1 MACVNSI
8 SFSILINGIPSKPFS
23 AKKGLRQGDPMSPFL
38 FALGME
44 YLSRCLLQ
52 LKGKPGFHY
61 HPRCAKLSITH
72 LMFADDLLIFARAD
86 AGSLQH
92 IFDAFSKFSQV
103 SELEANLDK
112 SNCILLV
119 LVGIKEKPCSRL

>member
-1 MACVNSI
+1 
-8 SFSILINGIPSKPFS
+8 
-23 AKKGLRQGDPMSPFL
+23 MSSFL

-44 YLSRCLLQ
+44 YLSSCLLQ

-92 IFDAFSKFSQV
+92 IFDAFSKFSHA
-103 SELEANLDK
+103 SGLEENLDK
-112 SNCILLV
+112 SNLYIAGISGEQRDV
-119 LVGIKEKPCSRL
+119 LQQIVSVPLGSFPFKYLGVPLSTRKLF